1 MTGRAPVVID
11 TDGGVDDAVALWWA
25 LTDPTLDVLAVTVV
39 AGNVSLAAAA
49 GSVLRVLHAAGRRE
63 VPVALGES
71 GPIGRRPALRIATF
85 IHGEDGLGNAGPPAP
100 SDLAVVAE
108 PASELLERVV
118 AERPGEITLVTLG
131 PLSTVGRL
139 VAASPGVAA
148 RLREVV
154 VMGGS
159 ARRGGN
165 ALPAAEANIAHDPAA
180 AQAVVEAPWVVPPL
194 LVGLDVTHTATLSH
208 AEFQLLEERRTP
220 AAAFLAEPLAFYRR
234 FASTA
239 TAPGCPCHDL
249 LAVLAAAHPGLVV
262 DAPVLPLAVDTA
274 GGAAWGATVVDF
286 RAAPRAVSV
295 GDAEMATG
303 GGAGSADNQPTPT
316 GFAPWRIA
324 LDVDVDGFRR
334 CVRQL
339 FGDPAR

>member
-1 MTGRAPVVID
+1 MAQPRPVVID

-25 LTDPTLDVLAVTVV
+25 LTDPSLDVLAVTVV
-39 AGNVSLAAAA
+39 AGNVSLPAAA

-63 VPVALGES
+63 VPVALGEA
-71 GPIGRRPALRIATF
+71 GPIGPRPALRIATF

-100 SDLAVVAE
+100 AGLAAVDE
-108 PASELLERVV
+108 PAAELLARLVG
-118 AERPGEITLVTLG
+118 ERPGEVSLITLG

-139 VAASPGVAA
+139 LATAPEVAVG
-148 RLREVV
+148 LRELV

-165 ALPAAEANIAHDPAA
+165 TLPAAEANIAHDPSA
-180 AQAVVEAPWVVPPL
+180 AQLVVTAPWATPPL
-194 LVGLDVTHTATLSH
+194 LVGLDVTLAATLSG
-208 AEFQLLEERRTP
+208 AEFALVDERRTP

-234 FASTA
+234 SASTA
-239 TAPGCPCHDL
+239 TAPECPCHDL
-249 LAVLAAAHPGLVV
+249 LAVLAAARPDLVS

-286 RAAPRAVSV
+286 RATMRRWSS
-295 GDAEMATG
+295 
-303 GGAGSADNQPTPT
+303 GAQPPAA

-324 LDVDVDGFRR
+324 LEVDVPGFRR
-334 CVRQL
+334 CARQL
-339 FGDPAR
+339 FGEVAVS